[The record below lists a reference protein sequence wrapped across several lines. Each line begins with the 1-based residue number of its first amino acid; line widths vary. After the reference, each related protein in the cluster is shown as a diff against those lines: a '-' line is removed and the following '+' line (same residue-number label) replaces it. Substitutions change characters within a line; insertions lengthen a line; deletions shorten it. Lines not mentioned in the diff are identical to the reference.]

1 MSAED
6 VLVSDTEKPIT
17 LSTEEEIAVD
27 AVDAVDAVPLAM
39 NERPDSMAPM
49 VPMDSDDESS
59 VLLPPPEE
67 SNTEADD
74 VDLEQDPETM
84 REMEVTGTEEVQL
97 EAETPTTTTNI
108 IESESEVRQEP
119 LSPNIYKHSDNELP
133 EDQPLSPE
141 DRENEEHEDRLTLS
155 PLSLALANADD
166 DLVPDGGADT
176 VKTRTKI
183 HERLALE
190 LSKHQFSGQRR
201 SPDLVP
207 LTRNYQSFRKQ
218 LRSLIAAIKSYKK
231 AMDQAELARS
241 KLFQEYEGMSSST
254 PLSEYVATALDLQEL
269 ALIEQSAGLSAN
281 EEADPSD
288 GLRLALDDLNAVNY
302 QGVNQAKPT
311 SLASIQ
317 QIGQLLAKKTSVE
330 YQKYIIDFA
339 SEWHN
344 VVTAMLDREID
355 LVRQLQRRR
364 IHYER
369 KVGALRKRTNNI
381 ENKGKQVPAS
391 IADKL
396 LRNEQKLAT
405 AWENHEQRAARLCV
419 LLEQVTEHGWK
430 DLLPLIQNT
439 MTLEVNRVA
448 RDMTS
453 FGKMKFILEEIAS
466 SQLVSVPVTLLYEV

>member
-1 MSAED
+1 
-6 VLVSDTEKPIT
+6 
-17 LSTEEEIAVD
+17 
-27 AVDAVDAVPLAM
+27 
-39 NERPDSMAPM
+39 
-49 VPMDSDDESS
+49 
-59 VLLPPPEE
+59 
-67 SNTEADD
+67 
-74 VDLEQDPETM
+74 
-84 REMEVTGTEEVQL
+84 
-97 EAETPTTTTNI
+97 
-108 IESESEVRQEP
+108 
-119 LSPNIYKHSDNELP
+119 
-133 EDQPLSPE
+133 
-141 DRENEEHEDRLTLS
+141 
-155 PLSLALANADD
+155 
-166 DLVPDGGADT
+166 
-176 VKTRTKI
+176 
-183 HERLALE
+183 
-190 LSKHQFSGQRR
+190 
-201 SPDLVP
+201 
-207 LTRNYQSFRKQ
+207 
-218 LRSLIAAIKSYKK
+218 
-231 AMDQAELARS
+231 
-241 KLFQEYEGMSSST
+241 MSSST

-302 QGVNQAKPT
+302 QRVNQAKPT